1 MPGLD
6 VDSFLQN
13 GFWQNTRAR
22 NTDPDVFNAHS
33 PRRPPSYVDP
43 TAPRK
48 LPFRVGK
55 PRYTPQ
61 PPSVEDEIEALAKEH
76 GSVISSVP
84 DEEPPN
90 RGEVEQDPIILEVH
104 EHNPERRF
112 VLVASSS
119 ESSNDSPATE
129 SKARRRAKSR
139 EPGTETYE
147 ANTDRKYDTQ
157 SSRGAGE
164 SDRKHEARPSHDRRR
179 NKLDGLPTIVTDTSA
194 DLRPHDSSKARSATV
209 LEQITGGDDSSRKER
224 SRPQAESMLSP
235 DVIKHATKGRDRQ
248 YCGGGSGPNSHRRSY
263 SDYAH
268 ERHGTYE
275 LKNGRDKDDR
285 PRAAHSTSPTIE
297 KRHSA
302 VEVPT
307 RTGRSSKESC
317 EWTRDAEPATARLER
332 KNSTRSYARS
342 ERGSISRRP
351 PDYRDPRESALY
363 DSSGDESRREEEAR
377 RRRKSLAQDD
387 RKDYLE
393 TTIDSRSS
401 GRHRP
406 QLPSPG
412 ASPRESQS
420 FVYDNHSSSAPRSS
434 TFPKESKSSGDD
446 RPERPLSR
454 ASTVRS
460 TIVNAASV
468 MLPAVI
474 AAASAAGSESSNPT
488 DRREFTLSPRA
499 RTEFRSER
507 SSTSTLSSGSSKQN
521 WQPPKFQPSQNGSHS
536 SHKPVT
542 AYRRYSEEVKAGEL
556 PNIPGC
562 PRTREEVGHMDWLT
576 FPRCDNFNIC
586 PSCYHE
592 VFSRTQFAHCFV
604 PAPFRPR
611 DRPLACDFGR
621 SQWYQLAWLMTHKYK
636 KTDLALFQNIA
647 NLLARSQP
655 CMGFRESYRIWYSI
669 RNPRTQRPVRG
680 FAVCYP
686 CAGALE
692 ILLPSLTGVF
702 VPLDLPPEPSLGAC
716 SMHPQDTTRRSV
728 DYFDTMEAAVDA
740 ALAAGRAPDLQDLA
754 DRIADLCAVPECG
767 RGRASRDARWY
778 ILRAAPDFTVCEECF
793 ADVVSPALER
803 EQQQQQRKQQQR
815 DDRDR
820 DRDYVPAPVAGDFYN
835 RPQRLPL
842 AACQLHSDR
851 MRDVFDK
858 AVRRRDLAYLE
869 GKIRERRAREQE
881 YHAKIAALDRPGY
894 DPAWVAQEAE
904 RLLEEWKRFE

>member
-22 NTDPDVFNAHS
+22 NTDPDVFDPHS

-43 TAPRK
+43 TAPRT
-48 LPFRVGK
+48 LPFRVGR
-55 PRYTPQ
+55 PRDTPP
-61 PPSVEDEIEALAKEH
+61 PPSVEDEIDALAKEH
-76 GSVISSVP
+76 GSVISSVLS
-84 DEEPPN
+84 EEPPN
-90 RGEVEQDPIILEVH
+90 RGEVEQDPILLEVH

-112 VLVASSS
+112 VLVAGSS
-119 ESSNDSPATE
+119 ESSDNSPETE
-129 SKARRRAKSR
+129 NKARIRAKSW
-139 EPGTETYE
+139 EPRAETYE
-147 ANTDRKYDTQ
+147 ANTGRKYDTQ
-157 SSRGAGE
+157 SSPGTGE
-164 SDRKHEARPSHDRRR
+164 PDRKQEVRPSHDRRR
-179 NKLDGLPTIVTDTSA
+179 SKLEGLPTIVTDTTA
-194 DLRPHDSSKARSATV
+194 DLRPHDSRKVRSATV
-209 LEQITGGDDSSRKER
+209 LEQTTRDDSSRKER
-224 SRPQAESMLSP
+224 SRSRAESMLSP
-235 DVIKHATKGRDRQ
+235 GVIEHATKGRDRP
-248 YCGGGSGPNSHRRSY
+248 YYGGGSGPNSHRRSY
-263 SDYAH
+263 SDYPQ
-268 ERHGTYE
+268 ERRATYE
-275 LKNGRDKDDR
+275 SKEGRNKDNG
-285 PRAAHSTSPTIE
+285 PRAAHSTSPTFA
-297 KRHSA
+297 KRNPA
-302 VEVPT
+302 LEVPT
-307 RTGRSSKESC
+307 QTRRSSKESYV
-317 EWTRDAEPATARLER
+317 WIRDAEPATARLER

-363 DSSGDESRREEEAR
+363 DSSGDESRRKEES
-377 RRRKSLAQDD
+377 RRRKSFARDD

-393 TTIDSRSS
+393 TPVDSRSS
-401 GRHRP
+401 GRRRS

-412 ASPRESQS
+412 PSPRESRS

-434 TFPKESKSSGDD
+434 TYPKESKTSGDD

-460 TIVNAASV
+460 TVSNAASV
-468 MLPAVI
+468 MVPAVI
-474 AAASAAGSESSNPT
+474 AGASAAGSESGTPT
-488 DRREFTLSPRA
+488 DRREFTLSSRP
-499 RTEFRSER
+499 RTELRSER

-542 AYRRYSEEVKAGEL
+542 AYRRHSEDVKAGEL
-556 PNIPGC
+556 PNIPDC
-562 PRTREEVGHMDWLT
+562 PRTQAEAGHMDWLT

-592 VFSRTQFAHCFV
+592 VFSRTEFAHCFV

-611 DRPLACDFGR
+611 DRPLACDFGT

-655 CMGFRESYRIWYSI
+655 CTGFRESYRIWYSI

-680 FAVCYP
+680 FAVCQP
-686 CAGALE
+686 CAGTLE

-702 VPLDLPPEPSLGAC
+702 VPLDLPPEPSPGAC

-740 ALAAGRAPDLQDLA
+740 ALATGCAPDLQDLA
-754 DRIADLCAVPECG
+754 DRIADLCVVPECG

-778 ILRAAPDFTVCEECF
+778 IMRSAPDFTVCEECF
-793 ADVVSPALER
+793 ADVVSPALEW
-803 EQQQQQRKQQQR
+803 EQQQQRRKQQQR
-815 DDRDR
+815 DDR
-820 DRDYVPAPVAGDFYN
+820 DRDYVPAPVAGDFYH

-869 GKIRERRAREQE
+869 GKTRERRAREQE

-894 DPAWVAQEAE
+894 DPAWVGQEAE